1 MELPKNITQI
11 GESDKFCKIYAED
24 YVVSYL
30 KQLNRVAGDKN
41 LAVALY
47 GTRKEEAGISYL
59 FLYGA
64 GKLNFLQRESRH
76 LSQAVQQEAE
86 RQRQRYFREYS
97 FLGYKILNGEMIEGF
112 QICEQG
118 VCRYISGYAQFY
130 EKNDSMLAY
139 MLEQRQE
146 DAVPEQVEQ
155 EKYDMVKKRQEER
168 RMQAEME
175 RKRTDNRDRRV
186 KDKQSGSSLRRM
198 QYSAAVVFALL
209 CVVGLTTIND
219 GNGWNDLQAAARR
232 MVDSIS
238 QQQIPDVMEVSNFSA
253 EAGTIVAEDKLA
265 EAIRMENDSAAEPA
279 AVQSGATVPTSA
291 SEPVS
296 TPKPMQPSASEPMQ
310 PSASE
315 PMQPSA
321 SEPMQPSA
329 SEPTQPSASE
339 PTQPSA
345 PEPTQPSASEP
356 TQPSAPEPTQ
366 APTPEPSS
374 EPTSYVIKRGD
385 TLIGICIATY
395 GSDEKVREICSLNNI
410 SNPDDIKVGQK
421 ILLP

>member
-86 RQRQRYFREYS
+86 RQRQRYFREYT

-175 RKRTDNRDRRV
+175 KKRADNREKRV
-186 KDKQSGSSLRRM
+186 RDKQSGGSLRRM
-198 QYSAAVVFALL
+198 KYSAAVVFAAL
-209 CVVGLTTIND
+209 CVMGLSTIND
-219 GNGWNDLQAAARR
+219 GNGWADLQAAARR
-232 MVDSIS
+232 MVENIS

-253 EAGTIVAEDKLA
+253 EAGTVVAEDKLA
-265 EAIRMENDSAAEPA
+265 EAIRMENDAAAEPA
-279 AVQSGATVPTSA
+279 AVQPGETVLPSEPEQVPT
-291 SEPVS
+291 
-296 TPKPMQPSASEPMQ
+296 
-310 PSASE
+310 
-315 PMQPSA
+315 
-321 SEPMQPSA
+321 
-329 SEPTQPSASE
+329 
-339 PTQPSA
+339 
-345 PEPTQPSASEP
+345 PEPTQTPE
-356 TQPSAPEPTQ
+356 PEPTQ
-366 APTPEPSS
+366 APTPEPSP
-374 EPTSYVIKRGD
+374 EPTQEPAAEPTAYIIKRGD

-395 GSDEKVREICSLNNI
+395 GTDEKVREICSLNNI

>member
-64 GKLNFLQRESRH
+64 GRLNFLQRESRH

-232 MVDSIS
+232 MVDNIS

-265 EAIRMENDSAAEPA
+265 EAIRMENDAAAEPA
-279 AVQSGATVPTSA
+279 AVQSGATVSTSA
-291 SEPVS
+291 PEPVA
-296 TPKPMQPSASEPMQ
+296 TP
-310 PSASE
+310 
-315 PMQPSA
+315 
-321 SEPMQPSA
+321 
-329 SEPTQPSASE
+329 EPTTP
-339 PTQPSA
+339 PT
-345 PEPTQPSASEP
+345 PEPTQPP
-356 TQPSAPEPTQ
+356 TPEPTQ
-366 APTPEPSS
+366 APTPEPSAEPTQEPVA

>member
-41 LAVALY
+41 LAVGLY

-175 RKRTDNRDRRV
+175 KKRTDHREKRV
-186 KDKQSGSSLRRM
+186 GDKQSGSSLRRM
-198 QYSAAVVFALL
+198 KYSAAAVFALL

-232 MVDSIS
+232 MMDNIS

-253 EAGTIVAEDKLA
+253 EAGTIVAEDRLA
-265 EAIRMENDSAAEPA
+265 EAIRMENDAAAEPA
-279 AVQSGATVPTSA
+279 AAQSGAVVPTPEPSPA
-291 SEPVS
+291 S
-296 TPKPMQPSASEPMQ
+296 T
-310 PSASE
+310 
-315 PMQPSA
+315 
-321 SEPMQPSA
+321 
-329 SEPTQPSASE
+329 
-339 PTQPSA
+339 
-345 PEPTQPSASEP
+345 PEPTQPP
-356 TQPSAPEPTQ
+356 TPEPTQ
-366 APTPEPSS
+366 APTPVPTPDPTPEPTQEPAA
-374 EPTSYVIKRGD
+374 EPTSYIIKRGD

-410 SNPDDIKVGQK
+410 SDPDDIKVGQK

>member
-76 LSQAVQQEAE
+76 LSQAVQQEIE
-86 RQRQRYFREYS
+86 KLRQRYFREYG

-146 DAVPEQVEQ
+146 DAMPEQVEQ

-168 RMQAEME
+168 RLQAEMD
-175 RKRTDNRDRRV
+175 RRHSDNRE
-186 KDKQSGSSLRRM
+186 KHAKEKQSGGSLRRM
-198 QYSAAVVFALL
+198 KYSAAIVFAVL
-209 CVVGLTTIND
+209 CAAGLSSINN
-219 GNGWNDLQAAARR
+219 GNGLGELRAAARR
-232 MVDSIS
+232 MIESFS

-253 EAGTIVAEDKLA
+253 EAGTVVAEDKLA
-265 EAIRMENDSAAEPA
+265 EAIRIENDAVAEPSDMQTPEPSAAVEPEPA
-279 AVQSGATVPTSA
+279 ATA
-291 SEPVS
+291 
-296 TPKPMQPSASEPMQ
+296 
-310 PSASE
+310 
-315 PMQPSA
+315 
-321 SEPMQPSA
+321 
-329 SEPTQPSASE
+329 
-339 PTQPSA
+339 A
-345 PEPTQPSASEP
+345 PEPE
-356 TQPSAPEPTQ
+356 PEPAATPEPEPE
-366 APTPEPSS
+366 PTPEPSS
-374 EPTSYVIKRGD
+374 EPTAYTIKRGD
-385 TLIGICIATY
+385 TLIGICLTVY
-395 GSDEKVREICSLNNI
+395 GNDEKLREVCDLNNI
-410 SNPDDIKVGQK
+410 GDPDDIKVGQK

>member
-47 GTRKEEAGISYL
+47 GIRKEEAGISYL

-86 RQRQRYFREYS
+86 RQRQRYFREYT

-175 RKRTDNRDRRV
+175 KKRADNREKRV
-186 KDKQSGSSLRRM
+186 RDKQSGSSLRRM
-198 QYSAAVVFALL
+198 KYSAAVVFAVL
-209 CVVGLTTIND
+209 CVMGLSTING
-219 GNGWNDLQAAARR
+219 GNGWDDLQAAARR
-232 MVDSIS
+232 MVENIS

-253 EAGTIVAEDKLA
+253 EAGTVVAEDKLA
-265 EAIRMENDSAAEPA
+265 EAIRMENDAAAEPA
-279 AVQSGATVPTSA
+279 VVQPGETVLPSEPEQVPT
-291 SEPVS
+291 
-296 TPKPMQPSASEPMQ
+296 
-310 PSASE
+310 
-315 PMQPSA
+315 
-321 SEPMQPSA
+321 
-329 SEPTQPSASE
+329 
-339 PTQPSA
+339 
-345 PEPTQPSASEP
+345 PEPTQTPE
-356 TQPSAPEPTQ
+356 PEPTQ
-366 APTPEPSS
+366 APTPEPSP
-374 EPTSYVIKRGD
+374 EPTQEPAAEPTAYIIKRGD

-395 GSDEKVREICSLNNI
+395 GTDEKVREICSLNNI

>member
-1 MELPKNITQI
+1 MINQNGVGGVFMELPKNITQI

-47 GTRKEEAGISYL
+47 GIRKEEAGISYL

-76 LSQAVQQEAE
+76 LSQAVLQEAE
-86 RQRQRYFREYS
+86 KQRQRYFREYS

-168 RMQAEME
+168 RLQAEMDK
-175 RKRTDNRDRRV
+175 KRMNNREKGKRA
-186 KDKQSGSSLRRM
+186 GSSLRGM
-198 QYSAAVVFALL
+198 KYSAAVVFAVL
-209 CVVGLTTIND
+209 CVAGLTTINH
-219 GNGWNDLQAAARR
+219 GSGLEDLQATVRR
-232 MVDSIS
+232 MIDGIS

-253 EAGTIVAEDKLA
+253 EAGTVVAEDKLA
-265 EAIRMENDSAAEPA
+265 EAIRMENDMAADPA
-279 AVQSGATVPTSA
+279 AVQSAETIPSTEPEPVPTPGPTQSPA
-291 SEPVS
+291 PES
-296 TPKPMQPSASEPMQ
+296 
-310 PSASE
+310 
-315 PMQPSA
+315 
-321 SEPMQPSA
+321 
-329 SEPTQPSASE
+329 TQPSTPE
-339 PTQPSA
+339 P
-345 PEPTQPSASEP
+345 PEPTQEPSA
-356 TQPSAPEPTQ
+356 
-366 APTPEPSS
+366 
-374 EPTSYVIKRGD
+374 EPTSYMIKRGD

-395 GSDEKVREICSLNNI
+395 GTDEKVQEICSLNNI

>member
-47 GTRKEEAGISYL
+47 GIRKEEAGISYL
-59 FLYGA
+59 FMYGA

-76 LSQAVQQEAE
+76 LSQAVLQEVE
-86 RQRQRYFREYS
+86 KLRQRYFREYG

-146 DAVPEQVEQ
+146 DVAPEQVEQ

-168 RMQAEME
+168 RLQAELD
-175 RKRTDNRDRRV
+175 KRHGGNREKRAKESR
-186 KDKQSGSSLRRM
+186 SGSSLRKM
-198 QYSAAVVFALL
+198 QYSAALVFAFL
-209 CVVGLTTIND
+209 CVAGITTINN
-219 GNGWNDLQAAARR
+219 GNGLDELRTAVRG
-232 MVDSIS
+232 MIESIS
-238 QQQIPDVMEVSNFSA
+238 QQQIPDAVEVGNFSA
-253 EAGTIVAEDKLA
+253 AAGTVVAEDKLA
-265 EAIRMENDSAAEPA
+265 EAIRLENSSAAGSSGAQASNQVSAAASASASSTNPESASSNASDPVPTTTPETTPSTASSAAPEPTSTVTPTPEPA
-279 AVQSGATVPTSA
+279 VTPTPA
-291 SEPVS
+291 P
-296 TPKPMQPSASEPMQ
+296 
-310 PSASE
+310 
-315 PMQPSA
+315 
-321 SEPMQPSA
+321 A
-329 SEPTQPSASE
+329 SEPTA
-339 PTQPSA
+339 
-345 PEPTQPSASEP
+345 
-356 TQPSAPEPTQ
+356 
-366 APTPEPSS
+366 
-374 EPTSYVIKRGD
+374 YMIKKGD
-385 TLIGICIATY
+385 TLIGICIAVY
-395 GSDEKVREICSLNNI
+395 GSDDKLQEVCDLNSI

>member
-11 GESDKFCKIYAED
+11 GESDKSCKIYAED

-47 GTRKEEAGISYL
+47 GIRKEEAGISYL

-146 DAVPEQVEQ
+146 DAAPEQVEQ

-168 RMQAEME
+168 RMQAEQDK
-175 RKRTDNRDRRV
+175 KRADNRQKRVRDR
-186 KDKQSGSSLRRM
+186 QSGSSLRRM
-198 QYSAAVVFALL
+198 KYSAAAIFTIL
-209 CVVGLTTIND
+209 CVLGLTTVND
-219 GNGWNDLQAAARR
+219 GNGLSDLQAAARR
-232 MVDSIS
+232 MVENIS

-253 EAGTIVAEDKLA
+253 EAGTVVAEDKLA
-265 EAIRMENDSAAEPA
+265 EAIRKENDAAAEPA
-279 AVQSGATVPTSA
+279 AAQPTGTVPTP
-291 SEPVS
+291 EPEAPS
-296 TPKPMQPSASEPMQ
+296 TPA
-310 PSASE
+310 
-315 PMQPSA
+315 
-321 SEPMQPSA
+321 
-329 SEPTQPSASE
+329 PTQS
-339 PTQPSA
+339 
-345 PEPTQPSASEP
+345 
-356 TQPSAPEPTQ
+356 
-366 APTPEPSS
+366 PTPEPSP
-374 EPTSYVIKRGD
+374 EPTQEPVAEPTAYVIKRGD
-385 TLIGICIATY
+385 TLIGICMKTY
-395 GSDEKVREICSLNNI
+395 GTDEKVREICSLNNI
-410 SNPDDIKVGQK
+410 SDPDDIKVGQK

>member
-59 FLYGA
+59 FVYGA
-64 GKLNFLQRESRH
+64 GKLHFLQRESRH
-76 LSQAVQQEAE
+76 LSQAVQQEVE
-86 RQRQRYFREYS
+86 KLRQRYFREYS
-97 FLGYKILNGEMIEGF
+97 FLGYKLLNGEMIEGF

-139 MLEQRQE
+139 MLEERQE
-146 DAVPEQVEQ
+146 EAAPEQVEQ

-168 RMQAEME
+168 RLQAELE
-175 RKRTDNRDRRV
+175 KKHGENREKRAKEKTFGDN
-186 KDKQSGSSLRRM
+186 LRRM
-198 QYSAAVVFALL
+198 KYSAAIVFAIL
-209 CVVGLTTIND
+209 CVAGLTTLND
-219 GNGWNDLQAAARR
+219 GNVLSDLRLAARQ
-232 MVDSIS
+232 MIEGIS
-238 QQQIPDVMEVSNFSA
+238 QQQIPDAMEVANLSA

-265 EAIRMENDSAAEPA
+265 EAIRMENNAAAEPVVGSVLESVPEDTPEPA
-279 AVQSGATVPTSA
+279 ATAT
-291 SEPVS
+291 
-296 TPKPMQPSASEPMQ
+296 
-310 PSASE
+310 
-315 PMQPSA
+315 
-321 SEPMQPSA
+321 
-329 SEPTQPSASE
+329 
-339 PTQPSA
+339 
-345 PEPTQPSASEP
+345 PEPTPV
-356 TQPSAPEPTQ
+356 
-366 APTPEPSS
+366 PTPEPTL
-374 EPTSYVIKRGD
+374 EPTPEPTPDAAEPTAYVIKRGD
-385 TLIGICIATY
+385 TLIGICMSVY
-395 GSDEKVREICSLNNI
+395 GNDERLRELCDLNNI

>member
-1 MELPKNITQI
+1 MINKNGMGGVFMELPKNITQI

-76 LSQAVQQEAE
+76 LSQAVQQEVE
-86 RQRQRYFREYS
+86 KQRQRYFREYS

-139 MLEQRQE
+139 MLEERQE
-146 DAVPEQVEQ
+146 EAVPEQVEQ

-168 RMQAEME
+168 RLQAELD
-175 RKRTDNRDRRV
+175 KRHNGNREKRINE
-186 KDKQSGSSLRRM
+186 KQSEDSLRRM
-198 QYSAAVVFALL
+198 KYSAAIVFAVL
-209 CVVGLTTIND
+209 CVAGITTINN
-219 GNGWNDLQAAARR
+219 GNGIGELQVAARR
-232 MVDSIS
+232 MIENLS
-238 QQQIPDVMEVSNFSA
+238 QQQIPDTVEVSNMSA
-253 EAGTIVAEDKLA
+253 EAGTVVAEDKLA
-265 EAIRMENDSAAEPA
+265 EAIRIENDAVAEPSV
-279 AVQSGATVPTSA
+279 VQTP
-291 SEPVS
+291 EPVI
-296 TPKPMQPSASEPMQ
+296 TAVP
-310 PSASE
+310 
-315 PMQPSA
+315 
-321 SEPMQPSA
+321 
-329 SEPTQPSASE
+329 EPTPTTAPE
-339 PTQPSA
+339 PEITAA
-345 PEPTQPSASEP
+345 PEPTPESTPEPTSEP
-356 TQPSAPEPTQ
+356 TA
-366 APTPEPSS
+366 
-374 EPTSYVIKRGD
+374 YVIKRGD
-385 TLIGICIATY
+385 TLIGICIAVY
-395 GSDEKVREICSLNNI
+395 GNDERLREVCDLNNI
-410 SNPDDIKVGQK
+410 GNPDDIKVGQK

>member
-64 GKLNFLQRESRH
+64 GRLNFLQRESRH

-168 RMQAEME
+168 RIQAEME
-175 RKRTDNRDRRV
+175 RKRTDNRDRRA
-186 KDKQSGSSLRRM
+186 KDKQTGSSLRRM

-219 GNGWNDLQAAARR
+219 GNGWNDLRAAARR
-232 MVDSIS
+232 MVDNIS

-265 EAIRMENDSAAEPA
+265 EAIRMENDAAAEPA
-279 AVQSGATVPTSA
+279 AVQSGATVPTSVP
-291 SEPVS
+291 EPVA
-296 TPKPMQPSASEPMQ
+296 TP
-310 PSASE
+310 
-315 PMQPSA
+315 
-321 SEPMQPSA
+321 
-329 SEPTQPSASE
+329 EPTTP
-339 PTQPSA
+339 PT
-345 PEPTQPSASEP
+345 PEPTQPP
-356 TQPSAPEPTQ
+356 TPEPTQ
-366 APTPEPSS
+366 APTPEPSAEPTQEPVA

>member
-47 GTRKEEAGISYL
+47 GIRKEEAGVSYL

-64 GKLNFLQRESRH
+64 GRLNFLQRESRH

-86 RQRQRYFREYS
+86 KQRQRYFREYC

-146 DAVPEQVEQ
+146 DAVPEHVEQ

-168 RMQAEME
+168 RMQAEMD
-175 RKRTDNRDRRV
+175 RKRADNREKRV
-186 KDKQSGSSLRRM
+186 RDKQAGNSLRGM
-198 QYSAAVVFALL
+198 KYTAAVVFAVL
-209 CVVGLTTIND
+209 CVAGLAAMNQEDGFGDLRTTVRQMFDNFT
-219 GNGWNDLQAAARR
+219 
-232 MVDSIS
+232 

-253 EAGTIVAEDKLA
+253 EAGTVVAEDKLA
-265 EAIRMENDSAAEPA
+265 EAIRMENDMATEPA
-279 AVQSGATVPTSA
+279 AVQPAETVPPAEPEQSPTPEPTHEPTPTPSPEPT

-296 TPKPMQPSASEPMQ
+296 
-310 PSASE
+310 
-315 PMQPSA
+315 
-321 SEPMQPSA
+321 
-329 SEPTQPSASE
+329 EPTA
-339 PTQPSA
+339 
-345 PEPTQPSASEP
+345 
-356 TQPSAPEPTQ
+356 
-366 APTPEPSS
+366 
-374 EPTSYVIKRGD
+374 YVIKRGD
-385 TLIGICIATY
+385 TLIGICMTTY

>member
-11 GESDKFCKIYAED
+11 GESDKFCKVYAED

-47 GTRKEEAGISYL
+47 GIRKEEAGISYL

-86 RQRQRYFREYS
+86 RLRQRYFREYS

-168 RMQAEME
+168 RLQAEMDK
-175 RKRTDNRDRRV
+175 KRTDSRERRIRE
-186 KDKQSGSSLRRM
+186 KSSGSSLRGM
-198 QYSAAVVFALL
+198 KYSAAVVFAVL
-209 CVVGLTTIND
+209 CVAGLTTIK
-219 GNGWNDLQAAARR
+219 NGSGLSELQVAARR
-232 MVDSIS
+232 MFENIS
-238 QQQIPDVMEVSNFSA
+238 QQQIPDAMEVSNFSA
-253 EAGTIVAEDKLA
+253 EAGTVVAEDKLA
-265 EAIRMENDSAAEPA
+265 EAIRM
-279 AVQSGATVPTSA
+279 
-291 SEPVS
+291 
-296 TPKPMQPSASEPMQ
+296 
-310 PSASE
+310 
-315 PMQPSA
+315 
-321 SEPMQPSA
+321 
-329 SEPTQPSASE
+329 
-339 PTQPSA
+339 
-345 PEPTQPSASEP
+345 
-356 TQPSAPEPTQ
+356 
-366 APTPEPSS
+366 
-374 EPTSYVIKRGD
+374 
-385 TLIGICIATY
+385 
-395 GSDEKVREICSLNNI
+395 
-410 SNPDDIKVGQK
+410 
-421 ILLP
+421 